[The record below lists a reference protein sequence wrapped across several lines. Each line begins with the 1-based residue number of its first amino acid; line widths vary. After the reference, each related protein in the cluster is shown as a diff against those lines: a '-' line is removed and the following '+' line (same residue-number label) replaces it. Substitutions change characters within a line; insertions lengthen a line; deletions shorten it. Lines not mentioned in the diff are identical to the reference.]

1 MIAGL
6 RETPFLA
13 RGGLLQAAEPSLAEV
28 RWQISSLLPSVPS
41 PLLSP
46 SCTTAQLLG
55 RGPVECTLL
64 EDLSFIAC
72 SQSPGHSM
80 ASGRHTMNIEEAPC
94 KQMNPEA

>member
-1 MIAGL
+1 MGRADHSTIAGL

-64 EDLSFIAC
+64 EDRVPIS
-72 SQSPGHSM
+72 HSLL
-80 ASGRHTMNIEEAPC
+80 ALNAQAIPWRQGDTP
-94 KQMNPEA
+94 